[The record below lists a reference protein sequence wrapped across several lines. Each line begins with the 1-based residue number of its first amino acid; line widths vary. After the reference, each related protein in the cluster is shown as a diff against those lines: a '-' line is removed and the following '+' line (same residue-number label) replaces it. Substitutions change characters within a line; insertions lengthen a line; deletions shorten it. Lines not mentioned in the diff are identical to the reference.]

1 MPLHQ
6 PKRVAIIGGGSSG
19 ISAFWALQHS
29 THDVHLFEA
38 SSTLGGRIKSVPFE
52 HNGHRVDVD
61 TESLSFNTETCPN
74 LASLLCH
81 LRVETS
87 EVPFCFGASDCT
99 GSFSWHESILK
110 DIIQQPWIL
119 FSLET
124 YRTLMDII
132 WLKYMA
138 IDVLADCSRFS
149 KTKNTQRVCNTH
161 AYLADEGYSSGFTD
175 KYLTPLLSML
185 WKTNASR
192 LLPQLP
198 VDAMLNCL
206 YDHRLLYP
214 RQARPQWRR
223 IDTKATEFVQAMT
236 QGFPPE
242 KVHLNTRVRGIRQFN
257 GKQYSLLGADD
268 QEMVFDHVILAV
280 DGHEILNILGRCL
293 DIEETSIIQDLATSR
308 NIAILH
314 SDPILNLSCNPQW
327 PASNY
332 TTDPHSRYGHQC
344 AVSSHPTLP
353 KSCLTYNVNM
363 LQDLPTYLFGRVFIT
378 LNPFTPPHPGLVQG
392 IWEFTD
398 AEPSVTSLYA
408 QQCLPSIQNERGLSY
423 CYSWTGRGNLEDA
436 ITASFEIAIEHLGAR
451 VPFSVDYH
459 GTPANSAPLVVS
471 LGLRGNLIRI
481 ALRLLRLYALLL
493 GLLFVFLRVVW
504 GKTVSVAYYFGLMLP
519 VIRSKK
525 QT

>member
-1 MPLHQ
+1 M
-6 PKRVAIIGGGSSG
+6 
-19 ISAFWALQHS
+19 
-29 THDVHLFEA
+29 
-38 SSTLGGRIKSVPFE
+38 
-52 HNGHRVDVD
+52 
-61 TESLSFNTETCPN
+61 
-74 LASLLCH
+74 
-81 LRVETS
+81 
-87 EVPFCFGASDCT
+87 
-99 GSFSWHESILK
+99 K

-149 KTKNTQRVCNTH
+149 KTKNTQRACNTH

-314 SDPILNLSCNPQW
+314 SDPIVSINPHRSTRYLYQ
-327 PASNY
+327 
-332 TTDPHSRYGHQC
+332 TLTHS
-344 AVSSHPTLP
+344 SST
-353 KSCLTYNVNM
+353 
-363 LQDLPTYLFGRVFIT
+363 
-378 LNPFTPPHPGLVQG
+378 
-392 IWEFTD
+392 
-398 AEPSVTSLYA
+398 
-408 QQCLPSIQNERGLSY
+408 
-423 CYSWTGRGNLEDA
+423 
-436 ITASFEIAIEHLGAR
+436 
-451 VPFSVDYH
+451 
-459 GTPANSAPLVVS
+459 
-471 LGLRGNLIRI
+471 
-481 ALRLLRLYALLL
+481 
-493 GLLFVFLRVVW
+493 
-504 GKTVSVAYYFGLMLP
+504 
-519 VIRSKK
+519 
-525 QT
+525 